1 MNRGA
6 EQPEYDDSRS
16 DSQGGTEALIDQ
28 LLDNYKIEFR
38 PEVRIKFKKQ

>member
-1 MNRGA
+1 MNRSDA
-6 EQPEYDDSRS
+6 DLDEN
-16 DSQGGTEALIDQ
+16 DSQGTVGTEELIDR